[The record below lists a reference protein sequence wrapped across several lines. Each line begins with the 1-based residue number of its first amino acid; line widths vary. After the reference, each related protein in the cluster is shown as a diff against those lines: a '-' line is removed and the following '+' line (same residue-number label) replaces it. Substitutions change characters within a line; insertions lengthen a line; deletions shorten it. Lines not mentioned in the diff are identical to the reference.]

1 MRTTQSATSSVL
13 RNPSCGADD
22 ASHGIRAPTNHGSRR
37 ERAYG
42 EEQKPLCAQTMP
54 APAFEAEPL
63 GAHMQPAVEVPQN
76 PAPDWTH
83 EAVFASERQS
93 AARARSFVS
102 SRLVDHRLLR
112 LVDPVRAVTSELS
125 ANAIV
130 HARTPFAVTL
140 SRTGPVVLLSVQ
152 DTAPDSPAIR
162 CSVQVMAE
170 GAEPR
175 RHPQPLLGRDH
186 DREPQQ
192 VRLGI
197 I

>member
-1 MRTTQSATSSVL
+1 
-13 RNPSCGADD
+13 
-22 ASHGIRAPTNHGSRR
+22 
-37 ERAYG
+37 
-42 EEQKPLCAQTMP
+42 
-54 APAFEAEPL
+54 
-63 GAHMQPAVEVPQN
+63 MQVAVEVPQN

-93 AARARSFVS
+93 AARAKSFVS

-140 SRTGPVVLLSVQ
+140 SRTGPEVLLSVQ
-152 DTAPDSPAIR
+152 DAAPDSPAVR

-170 GAEPR
+170 GGHLNLVATLSRSRGVTTTANHSKCVWASFDIRAHGER
-175 RHPQPLLGRDH
+175 GWS
-186 DREPQQ
+186 
-192 VRLGI
+192 
-197 I
+197 

>member
-1 MRTTQSATSSVL
+1 
-13 RNPSCGADD
+13 
-22 ASHGIRAPTNHGSRR
+22 
-37 ERAYG
+37 
-42 EEQKPLCAQTMP
+42 
-54 APAFEAEPL
+54 
-63 GAHMQPAVEVPQN
+63 MQVAVEGPQN

-93 AARARSFVS
+93 AGWARSFVS

-152 DTAPDSPAIR
+152 DAAPDSPAVR

-170 GAEPR
+170 GGYGLNVVATLSRAWGVTTTANHSKCVWASFDIRAHGER
-175 RHPQPLLGRDH
+175 GWS
-186 DREPQQ
+186 
-192 VRLGI
+192 
-197 I
+197 

>member
-1 MRTTQSATSSVL
+1 MVKNKS
-13 RNPSCGADD
+13 PC
-22 ASHGIRAPTNHGSRR
+22 APGPCLHRHSKRS
-37 ERAYG
+37 
-42 EEQKPLCAQTMP
+42 PW
-54 APAFEAEPL
+54 
-63 GAHMQPAVEVPQN
+63 GAHMQVAVEVTQN
-76 PAPDWTH
+76 AAPDWTH

-93 AARARSFVS
+93 AGWARSFVS

-152 DTAPDSPAIR
+152 DAAPDSPAVR

-170 GAEPR
+170 GGYGLSLVATLSRAWGVTTTANHSKCVWASFDIRPHGER
-175 RHPQPLLGRDH
+175 GWS
-186 DREPQQ
+186 
-192 VRLGI
+192 
-197 I
+197 